1 MTTAPRF
8 ASIDDA
14 LGLDDEQ
21 LALAD
26 IALLLARDAY
36 PELDVGHYLMRLDA
50 MAGEVGQ
57 RLAADADV
65 FATLAELNRY
75 LFQEQGFRGNFDD
88 YYDPRN
94 SYLNEVLDRRTGIP
108 ITLSLVYIEVGR
120 RLGLPLDGISF
131 PGHFLVKC
139 PVDGGEVVL
148 DPYSGGVSLGIDEL
162 EHRLHEV
169 VGEQHAERIELTS
182 LLAAAPNRDILV
194 RMLHN
199 LKVLYLRDEDL
210 HRALAVCDRILQFKP
225 DSVDD
230 LRDRGVLYA
239 TLDCF
244 TPALADLRRYL
255 ALRPDAPD
263 SEQIRARV
271 IELQAQSAR
280 LH

>member
-1 MTTAPRF
+1 MTAAPRF
-8 ASIDDA
+8 ASIDDT

-21 LALAD
+21 LVLAD
-26 IALLLARDAY
+26 VALLLARDAY
-36 PELDVGHYLMRLDA
+36 PELDIGHYLVRLDD
-50 MAGEVGQ
+50 MAGEIGQ
-57 RLAADADV
+57 RLADDADV

-75 LFQEQGFRGNFDD
+75 LFHEQGFRGDFDN

-120 RLGLPLDGISF
+120 RLGLPLQGVSF

-139 PVDGGEVVL
+139 SVDGGEVVL
-148 DPYSGGVSLGIDEL
+148 DPFSGGTSLGVEEL

-169 VGEQHAERIELTS
+169 IGEKHAEHVELST
-182 LLAAAPNRDILV
+182 LLVAAPNRDILV

-199 LKVLYLRDEDL
+199 LKTLHLRDEDL
-210 HRALAVCDRILQFKP
+210 HRALAVCERILQLKP
-225 DSVDD
+225 NSAED

-244 TPALADLRRYL
+244 SAALADLRRYL
-255 ALRPDAPD
+255 SLRPNAPD
-263 SEQIRARV
+263 AEEIRRRV
-271 IELQAQSAR
+271 IDLQAYSAR